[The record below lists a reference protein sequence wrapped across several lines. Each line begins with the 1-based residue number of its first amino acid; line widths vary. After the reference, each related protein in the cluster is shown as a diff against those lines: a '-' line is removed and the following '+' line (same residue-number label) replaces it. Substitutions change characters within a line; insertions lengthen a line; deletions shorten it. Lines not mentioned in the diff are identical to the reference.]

1 MSLRRA
7 SRSLTLGVAITVAV
21 SIAVL
26 TAAFALTWAALWRP
40 PPFADAARLV
50 MLYTTHADAQ
60 TIRREARWSH
70 ARITAL
76 TGAATTLS
84 SVAWYSGTEL
94 YLTGDDNPEATRGEF
109 VSPTYLTVLGVR
121 PAMGRELTTHDNLA
135 AEPSSVVLIGH
146 DLWQR
151 RFGARPDIVG
161 ATVAINGVVHEII
174 GVMPPGFH
182 GLTDRAQLWL
192 PTAMAPRLTYPEY
205 LTTDQDFI
213 SAVARLAPAR
223 SSDDATRELQAL
235 VPRLYREHPN
245 AVPAIGDAPSG
256 LARTINDARV
266 YPAARTALLL
276 LLGAMALL
284 HLLACANVT
293 SLLLGDA
300 LSRRGEWAVR
310 AALGATPRALFAR
323 HAWRV
328 GRVIA
333 AGGVLGTTM
342 AAALSRGL
350 TSPTEFWGARNF
362 YGSLAPFATPAFSW
376 QVVAFG
382 LVVTAISGA
391 LIAVAPARLALQVD
405 VREGLHDGARGASS
419 RGTSLRHPSARTLI
433 VTTEVALAVMLC
445 VAGGLMIASFDRL
458 RHVAIGVDSD
468 RVLTFLIRPAEARVP
483 IAAAPAYIDRM
494 LATITALPGVVSAT
508 VDGGAPVSGTARSTL
523 FFAGRD
529 DQSPE
534 RAPGVLRHY
543 VAPSHFATLGI
554 PLLRGRSF
562 TATDDAQHP
571 GVAVISASAAREFWP
586 DRDPIG
592 QRVWFGGG
600 PYNGAGATV
609 EIVGIVG
616 DVMYEPLDAAP
627 NLRSFYTPYAQ
638 YSYGWRRYFVRT
650 AAQPMSLLAAVRDAV
665 RDNDP
670 DTPLTEVSTL
680 QSLVGDSW
688 ARQRFDAGFYG
699 GFALLALGLAVSG
712 IYAVVAFAVAERT
725 REMGIRLA
733 LGASART
740 VVALVLREGLTFPVV
755 GLAVGA
761 LGALAAGG
769 VLRASLYGVAPADPR
784 VLLSTLALML
794 VAAVAACLIPAR
806 RATRVDPLEAMRTD

>member
-1 MSLRRA
+1 MSFRRA
-7 SRSLTLGVAITVAV
+7 PRSLTVGVASTIAV
-21 SIAVL
+21 SVAVL

-50 MLYTTHADAQ
+50 MLYTTHADGPTA
-60 TIRREARWSH
+60 RREARWSH
-70 ARITAL
+70 ARVAAL
-76 TGAATTLS
+76 ADSVATLS
-84 SVAWYSGTEL
+84 SVAWYTGTEL
-94 YLTGDDNPEATRGEF
+94 YLTGGEKSEATRGEF
-109 VSPTYLTVLGVR
+109 VSPSYLATLGIR
-121 PAMGRELTTHDNLA
+121 PALGRPISTRDNVTA
-135 AEPSSVVLIGH
+135 QPNAVVLVGH

-174 GVMPPGFH
+174 GVMPAHFR

-192 PTAMAPRLTYPEY
+192 PTAMAPQLTYPEY

-213 SAVARLAPAR
+213 SAVARLAPGRA
-223 SSDDATRELQAL
+223 SDEATRELQAL

-245 AVPAIGDAPSG
+245 AAPANSDTPSG

-276 LLGAMALL
+276 LLGAMTLL

-300 LSRRGEWAVR
+300 LARRGEWAIR
-310 AALGATPRALFAR
+310 AALGATPRALFAG

-328 GRVIA
+328 WRTIA
-333 AGGVLGTTM
+333 VGGVIGTAL
-342 AAALSRGL
+342 AATLSRSL
-350 TSPTEFWGARNF
+350 SSPTDFWGARNF

-376 QVVAFG
+376 AVVLFG
-382 LVVTAISGA
+382 LALTAISGA
-391 LIAVAPARLALQVD
+391 FIAFAPARLALRVD
-405 VREGLHDGARGASS
+405 VHEGLHDGARGVSAQ
-419 RGTSLRHPSARTLI
+419 GTSLRRLSARTLI
-433 VTTEVALAVMLC
+433 LMTEVALAVMLC
-445 VAGGLMIASFDRL
+445 VAGGLMIASFERL
-458 RHVAIGVDSD
+458 RQVAIGVDSD
-468 RVLTFLIRPAEARVP
+468 RVLTFLIRPSDARVP

-494 LATITALPGVVSAT
+494 LAAISALPGVVSTT

-534 RAPGVLRHY
+534 RAPAVLRHY

-562 TATDDAQHP
+562 TATDDVQHP
-571 GVAVISASAAREFWP
+571 GVAVVSASAAREFWP

-600 PYNGAGATV
+600 PYSGVGASV

-616 DVMYEPLDAAP
+616 DVRYEPLDATP

-638 YSYGWRRYFVRT
+638 FTYAWRRYFVRT
-650 AAQPMSLLAAVRDAV
+650 ATQPMSLLPAIRDVVREI
-665 RDNDP
+665 DP
-670 DTPLTEVSTL
+670 DTPLTEVATL
-680 QSLVGDSW
+680 QSLIGDSW
-688 ARQRFDAGFYG
+688 ARQRFDAGFFG

-712 IYAVVAFAVAERT
+712 IYAVVAFAVAQRT

-733 LGASART
+733 LGAPVRR
-740 VVALVLREGLTFPVV
+740 VIALVLRDGLTFPMV
-755 GLAVGA
+755 GLVAGA
-761 LGALAAGG
+761 MGALAAGG
-769 VLRASLYGVAPADPR
+769 VLRASLYGIAPADPR
-784 VLLSTLALML
+784 VLLATLALML